1 MHLGSLNLIWD
12 RRIIMK
18 SLDLNTVKSKQ
29 SLYTLTKKK
38 YTQRKDYLLNLWW
51 KH

>member
-29 SLYTLTKKK
+29 SLYTLTKINIYKE
-38 YTQRKDYLLNLWW
+38 KDYLLNLWW